1 MILHHASFNYLRCQN
16 DFISNYILL
25 NAISVIMYS
34 SSNNCLIA
42 ARRSKSIA
50 RSDFLALTHWHAW
63 DWSKISQI
71 FVDKHSLF
79 NHLLYFIHISFFQ
92 ALDFLCWLSEDA
104 AMIEH
109 TIELQF
115 TMNDM
120 KNKNRDKE
128 QHVHS
133 DENEHKKEQKQQN
146 DYEKWDKFK
155 MLSFTLS

>member
-1 MILHHASFNYLRCQN
+1 
-16 DFISNYILL
+16 
-25 NAISVIMYS
+25 
-34 SSNNCLIA
+34 
-42 ARRSKSIA
+42 
-50 RSDFLALTHWHAW
+50 
-63 DWSKISQI
+63 
-71 FVDKHSLF
+71 
-79 NHLLYFIHISFFQ
+79 
-92 ALDFLCWLSEDA
+92 
-104 AMIEH
+104 MIEH